1 MLPGDLV
8 EYRSMLGKVRA
19 RVVDTVPD
27 VDRTYYA
34 LQITSKNHPQYVYG
48 SEVLVPVDSGLV
60 VFRRA
65 STRRTAK
72 DC

>member
-8 EYRSMLGKVRA
+8 EYRPMLGKVRA
-19 RVVDTVPD
+19 RVVDIVPD
-27 VDRTYYA
+27 IDRTYYA
-34 LQITSKNHPQYVYG
+34 LQITSKYHSQFVYG

-60 VFRRA
+60 IYRGP
-65 STRRTAK
+65 SKRRTAK